1 MRAAEAATP
10 VRRPDNIASRRS
22 AGSIKRVTRISTGR
36 TSRRRNLRLGGCNGG
51 LRLRLQSALR
61 PPLLLDHV
69 PDLRRH
75 IRSAQSRNRA
85 NARWRRHVD
94 LGEMAVD
101 DVDADEQQSALAQAW
116 AETLT
121 DFALARREVGGLG
134 GAAAD
139 HVGAQIVRRR
149 HPVDRAGEF
158 AVDQDDALVAVLD
171 L

>member
-61 PPLLLDHV
+61 PPLLLDHI
-69 PDLRRH
+69 PYLRRD
-75 IRSAQSRNRA
+75 IRPAEPGDGA
-85 NARWRRHVD
+85 DARRRGHVD

-116 AETLT
+116 AETLA
-121 DFALARREVGGLG
+121 DFALARRE
-134 GAAAD
+134 
-139 HVGAQIVRRR
+139 
-149 HPVDRAGEF
+149 
-158 AVDQDDALVAVLD
+158 
-171 L
+171 